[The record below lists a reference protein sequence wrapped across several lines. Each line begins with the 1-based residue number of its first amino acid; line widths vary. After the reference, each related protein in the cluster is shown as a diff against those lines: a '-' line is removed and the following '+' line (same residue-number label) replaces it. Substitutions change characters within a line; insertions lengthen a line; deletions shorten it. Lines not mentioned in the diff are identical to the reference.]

1 MWREAGLEELGA
13 NTANG
18 RGIDRDVDL
27 AERQAEVD
35 NYLNAGGFFARY
47 TAGMGGATP
56 VELGVVA
63 YVVVVAC
70 CGGSE
75 VTGRSPIVKLKV
87 NIRRA
92 GGRNATTNQ
101 PGPGIADRGAPRAAA
116 LLFTRGGGGGER
128 TRALIRA

>member
-1 MWREAGLEELGA
+1 M
-13 NTANG
+13 
-18 RGIDRDVDL
+18 
-27 AERQAEVD
+27 
-35 NYLNAGGFFARY
+35 
-47 TAGMGGATP
+47 
-56 VELGVVA
+56 ELGVVA

-101 PGPGIADRGAPRAAA
+101 PGQG
-116 LLFTRGGGGGER
+116 
-128 TRALIRA
+128 